1 VTYNVQARQHR
12 ELMERR
18 REQKPSEHSMREHSM
33 MDRRVMSRH
42 LSHDAHFKLQST
54 RQGEGG
60 EHTNTMSEAFAANE
74 LHRHVA
80 LTAARAAEG
89 GAPHE
94 YVGISWPPGA
104 QQVGWESNIR
114 GGMSKATAAAAT
126 AVATSATDAAMDLL
140 IGTEM
145 EALAAEM
152 RSAAAAGGV

>member
-1 VTYNVQARQHR
+1 
-12 ELMERR
+12 
-18 REQKPSEHSMREHSM
+18 
-33 MDRRVMSRH
+33 
-42 LSHDAHFKLQST
+42 
-54 RQGEGG
+54 
-60 EHTNTMSEAFAANE
+60 MSEAFAANE
-74 LHRHVA
+74 LHRHIA

-89 GAPHE
+89 GAPRE

-126 AVATSATDAAMDLL
+126 AVAVATSATDAAMDLL